1 MSVYDREYM
10 RGGRGPRWLEFMWP
24 DAVTFLIIVNVA
36 VFVVQHV
43 FGKLATDVIKD
54 GQVVTDLWGGL
65 SIRAL
70 AEGRIWTV
78 VTHMFVHQTLFHI
91 LGNCLMIYF
100 AGKSV
105 QSLLGPRHFLY
116 IYFVSGVVGAAMQLA
131 VDRLHGVPAGI
142 ELIGASGCGFGV
154 FFALAVM
161 LPQEVITA
169 LIYFIIPV
177 RIKLW
182 NLARLL
188 LGVSIIFGAMQIF
201 QSANNDHIAHFAH
214 IGGALAGWYIVRLL
228 GYGGKAVTYDRLWR
242 ERLQREQSPEFAGV
256 KNRRRVVDMDEP
268 EWTLPSSLTAR
279 EFIEQEIDPI
289 LDKIGRHGIGS
300 LTDAERKLLERASLE
315 ILSRDKK

>member
-1 MSVYDREYM
+1 MLHDRDYM
-10 RGGRGPRWLEFMWP
+10 RANPRERWRELMWP
-24 DAVTFLIIVNVA
+24 DAVTSLIIVNVV
-36 VFVVQHV
+36 VF
-43 FGKLATDVIKD
+43 LAQRFLGIGVDKSVLSEE
-54 GQVVTDLWGGL
+54 VHLWGGL

-70 AEGRIWTV
+70 AEGRVWTV
-78 VTHMFVHQTLFHI
+78 FTHMFVHENLFHL
-91 LGNCLMIYF
+91 LGNCLMIFF

-105 QSLLGPRHFLY
+105 QSLLGPRRFLY
-116 IYFVSGVVGAAMQLA
+116 IYFVAGVMGAALQLTM
-131 VDRLHGVPAGI
+131 DRFGGVPPGV
-142 ELIGASGCGFGV
+142 ELIGASACGFGV

-182 NLARLL
+182 NLARILM
-188 LGVSIIFGAMQIF
+188 GVSVVFGLMQLF
-201 QSANNDHIAHFAH
+201 KVSTSDHIAHFAH

-228 GYGGKAVTYDRLWR
+228 GYGGQPVTYDRLWR

-268 EWTLPSSLTAR
+268 EWTLPSSQTAR

-289 LDKIGRHGIGS
+289 LDKIARHGIGS
-300 LTDAERKLLERASLE
+300 LTEAERKLLERARLE
-315 ILSRDKK
+315 ILSRDQK

>member
-10 RGGRGPRWLEFMWP
+10 RGSRSPRWLEFMWP
-24 DAVTFLIIVNVA
+24 DAVTFLVIVNVV
-36 VFVVQHV
+36 VFVAQRI
-43 FGKLATDVIKD
+43 FGLGVD
-54 GQVVTDLWGGL
+54 VVTPGGDIHPWGGL

-70 AEGRIWTV
+70 AEGRVWTV
-78 VTHMFVHQTLFHI
+78 MTHMFVHETLFHL
-91 LGNCLMIYF
+91 LGNCLMIFF
-100 AGKSV
+100 AGKTV

-116 IYFVSGVVGAAMQLA
+116 IYFVSGVVGAAMQIA
-131 VDRLHGVPAGI
+131 VNQILGAPSGV

-188 LGVSIIFGAMQIF
+188 LGVSIVFGAMQVFKITT
-201 QSANNDHIAHFAH
+201 NDHIAHFAH
-214 IGGALAGWYIVRLL
+214 IGGAMAGWYIVRLL
-228 GYGGKAVTYDRLWR
+228 GYGGKSVTYDRLWR

-256 KNRRRVVDMDEP
+256 KNRRRVVDMNEP
-268 EWTLPSSLTAR
+268 EWTVPSSQSQTSR

-289 LDKIGRHGIGS
+289 LDKIGRHGISS
-300 LTDAERKLLERASLE
+300 LTEEERKLLERARLE
-315 ILSRDKK
+315 IMSRDKK

>member
-10 RGGRGPRWLEFMWP
+10 HGKGGPRWMQLMP
-24 DAVTFLIIVNVA
+24 DAVTFLIVVNVA
-36 VFVVQHV
+36 VFVAQRV
-43 FGKLATDVIKD
+43 FAVGVDVVAPGSEIHA
-54 GQVVTDLWGGL
+54 WGGL

-70 AEGRIWTV
+70 AEGRVWTV
-78 VTHMFVHQTLFHI
+78 VTHLFVHENLFH
-91 LGNCLMIYF
+91 LFGNCLMIFF

-116 IYFVSGVVGAAMQLA
+116 IYFAAGVVGAAMQLA
-131 VDRLHGVPAGI
+131 VDRLHGVPAGA

-182 NLARLL
+182 NLARLMM
-188 LGVSIIFGAMQIF
+188 GVSIIFGAMQIF
-201 QSANNDHIAHFAH
+201 QASSTDHVAHFAH

-228 GYGGKAVTYDRLWR
+228 GYGGQAVTYDRLWR
-242 ERLQREQSPEFAGV
+242 EKLQREQSPEFAGV
-256 KNRRRVVDMDEP
+256 KSRRRVVDIDES
-268 EWTLPSSLTAR
+268 ESVPSSQSAR
-279 EFIEQEIDPI
+279 DFIAQEIDPI

-300 LTDAERKLLERASLE
+300 LTEAERKLLERARLE
-315 ILSRDKK
+315 IMSRDPK